1 MINILQKAKTVF
13 LGTTRKTRVVSSIGL
28 FCALCAFGAVAV
40 APATSDESEL
50 QARTAVQELA
60 LPDISNQ
67 IAEGEAQQGQ
77 EFVREE
83 RVLSGDTLGVLLSRM
98 GVSDPVALAFIK
110 SDRTASKLLHLKA
123 GRVLQAKVSSGGELL
138 WLSMDVSEGNDGQLK
153 EIVVTRNDSGFVSAD
168 ASTALERR
176 VEMRTGTIRSSLF
189 GATDAARVPDP
200 VTTRF
205 VDIFSSSIDFRSD
218 LRKGDRFSIVYETFW
233 QNGTYIRSGRI
244 LAAEYVN
251 AGRPHQAVWY
261 EGADGKNGGY
271 YDFAGKAQRKAF
283 LKSPVAFT
291 RISSGFGVRR
301 HPVYGYSRAHK
312 GIDFAAPAGT
322 PIKAA
327 ADGTI
332 EFAGWKGGYGK
343 MIVLKHWGSY
353 STAYGHM
360 SRIANHVRR
369 GTKVRQGDVIG
380 YVGSTGVSTGPHL
393 HYEFRVGKAQVN
405 PRSITMPES
414 PPLKATEMAKFRKAA
429 EEMEH
434 RFASLNPDFKPVR
447 VAGK

>member
-1 MINILQKAKTVF
+1 MHLLDITKKIF
-13 LGTTRKTRVVSSIGL
+13 LGTTRKARIVSSIGL
-28 FCALCAFGAVAV
+28 FLAVCAFGAVAV
-40 APATSDESEL
+40 APGAAEEEDLPT
-50 QARTAVQELA
+50 RIVTQELA

-67 IAEGEAQQGQ
+67 IAEFETQLGQ
-77 EFVREE
+77 EYVREE
-83 RVLSGDTLGVLLSRM
+83 RVLSGDTLWALLARM
-98 GVSDPVALAFIK
+98 GVSDPAAMTFIR
-110 SDRTASKLLHLKA
+110 SDRTASQLLRLKA
-123 GRVLQAKVSSGGELL
+123 GRVVQAKVSGVGELL
-138 WLSMDVSEGNDGQLK
+138 WLSMEVSEGRAGEAKD
-153 EIVVTRNDSGFVSAD
+153 IVVTRNENGFIAAD
-168 ASTALERR
+168 ASTALEKRI
-176 VEMRTGTIRSSLF
+176 EMRTGVIQSSLF

-200 VTTRF
+200 VTSRF
-205 VDIFSSSIDFRSD
+205 VDIFATQIDFRSD
-218 LRKGDRFSIVYETFW
+218 LRRGDSFSVVYETFW

-261 EGADGKNGGY
+261 ESQDGKLGGY
-271 YDFAGKAQRKAF
+271 YDFNGKPQKKAF

-312 GIDFAAPAGT
+312 GIDFAAPSGT

-327 ADGTI
+327 ADGSVA
-332 EFAGWKGGYGK
+332 FSGWKGGYGK

-360 SRIANHVRR
+360 SRIVSSMRR
-369 GTKVRQGDVIG
+369 GAKVRQGDIIG

-405 PRSITMPES
+405 PRAIVMPEA
-414 PPLKATEMAKFRKAA
+414 PPLRSAELEKFRKAA

-434 RFASLNPDFKPVR
+434 RFAVLNPDFKPVK
-447 VAGK
+447 VAKK

>member
-1 MINILQKAKTVF
+1 MYLLEKAKAVF
-13 LGTTRKTRVVSSIGL
+13 FGTTRKTRIVSSIGL

-40 APATSDESEL
+40 APTTSDVDDLPS
-50 QARTAVQELA
+50 RIVTQELA

-67 IAEGEAQQGQ
+67 VAELETQMGQ
-77 EFVREE
+77 EYVREE
-83 RVLSGDTLGVLLSRM
+83 RVLSGDTLGVLLSRI
-98 GVSDPVALAFIK
+98 GVSDSAALAFIK

-123 GRVLQAKVSSGGELL
+123 GRVVQAKVSGNGELL
-138 WLSMDVSEGNDGQLK
+138 WLSMEVSEGRDGETK
-153 EIVVTRNDSGFVSAD
+153 DIVVTRNEKGFVAAD
-168 ASTALERR
+168 ASTTLEKRI
-176 VEMRTGTIRSSLF
+176 EMRTGVIRSSLF
-189 GATDAARVPDP
+189 GATDTARVPDP
-200 VTTRF
+200 VTSRF
-205 VDIFSSSIDFRSD
+205 VDIFATQIDFRSD

-233 QNGTYIRSGRI
+233 QNGTYIRSGKI

-261 EGADGKNGGY
+261 EPQDGKNGGY
-271 YDFAGKAQRKAF
+271 YDFNGKAQKKAF

-291 RISSGFGVRR
+291 RISSGFGTRR
-301 HPVYGYSRAHK
+301 HPVYGYSRQHK
-312 GIDFAAPAGT
+312 GIDFAAPSGT

-327 ADGTI
+327 ADGAV

-360 SRIANHVRR
+360 SRIASTMRR
-369 GTKVRQGDVIG
+369 GIKVRQGDVIG

-393 HYEFRVGKAQVN
+393 HYEFRIGKAQAN
-405 PRSITMPES
+405 PRAIAMPEA
-414 PPLKATEMAKFRKAA
+414 PPLKTAEMEKFRKAA

-434 RFASLNPDFKPVR
+434 HFAALNPDFKPVR
-447 VAGK
+447 VANK